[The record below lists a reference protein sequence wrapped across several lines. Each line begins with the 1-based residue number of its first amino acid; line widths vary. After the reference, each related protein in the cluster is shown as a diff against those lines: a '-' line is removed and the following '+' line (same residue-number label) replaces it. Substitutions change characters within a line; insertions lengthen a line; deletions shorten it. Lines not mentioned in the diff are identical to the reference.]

1 MVTFLAI
8 ACYVLVI
15 KEINS
20 TKYNPIDI
28 FHVMRNLKATFYN
41 NQMTIKESDKKMK
54 DIIKHLKI
62 ILPSNTY
69 IN

>member
-8 ACYVLVI
+8 ACYILII

-20 TKYNPIDI
+20 NKYKTIDV
-28 FHVMRNLKATFYN
+28 FHVMRNLKATFCN
-41 NQMTIKESDKKMK
+41 NQMIIKEPDKKIK

-62 ILPSNTY
+62 ILASN
-69 IN
+69 IHKN